1 MNSEISI
8 KLWNMEVTTIT
19 NKKTQ
24 GDCFVTSIYAYSF
37 YTISKYYCDKNFNI
51 NFKIQKNKETANR

>member
-1 MNSEISI
+1 
-8 KLWNMEVTTIT
+8 MEVTTVT
-19 NKKTQ
+19 NKKTK

-37 YTISKYYCDKNFNI
+37 YTISKYYCDKNLNI